1 MEDIFKMTEGIL
13 NRYKLDIP
21 SCPYPLDVERFD
33 GLEQM
38 SALYHYTIRF
48 TSSHPDIT
56 AEMML
61 SKTVTLSMG
70 VGELFNSM
78 VGKIVHGVVT
88 NFRRLTGSRDQV
100 TYEIILEPFISLLDK
115 QFRTHRFFVNKSV
128 PEVVEQILGE
138 HGLKGWEYEFKLKQT
153 YPKREQI
160 NQYQESDLEFIERL
174 LAEVGIFYF

>member
-21 SCPYPLDVERFD
+21 SCPYPLDVEHFD

-160 NQYQESDLEFIERL
+160 NQY
-174 LAEVGIFYF
+174 